1 MLYGRAREVAAIDRV
16 LDRVRAGAG
25 GGVLILRG
33 EAGIGKTALLDHAEA
48 QAAGLRV
55 LRGGGVEA
63 EAGVPFAALHLL
75 FGGIPGGVDELPA
88 AQAAALRAALG
99 LARPRPEDR
108 LLVGLAVLSLLAR
121 PDETPLV
128 CLIDDAQWLDQES
141 ADALFFAAR
150 RTASRPIVFL
160 IATRDDRS
168 RTGLPELR
176 LDGLD
181 DDDARRLLDD
191 LGADREHST
200 DREHSHDRELSDG
213 LVREARGNPL
223 ALAAFA
229 EAGSGRLARVPAEF
243 GRAVRELDEPVR
255 LLLAAVAADETGE
268 PGVVV
273 RAARD
278 LGVPLDA
285 LEAAEES
292 GLVSVT
298 RTSIGF
304 RHPLAR
310 AAAYQGV
317 PVTRRIA
324 VHRALAAVHARA
336 GDADLRV
343 RHLAA
348 AALGTDET
356 VAAELES
363 AADDI
368 GHDGIGHDGA
378 GHDGIGHD
386 GAGHHGAGHHGG
398 PAVAAFAYERAAR
411 LAGEPAVRARRLAAA
426 AEAELAAGNPEKAR
440 TLADEAARSGDAE
453 TRARAELV
461 RAGVEAEHG
470 VPEAAARLLMERAR
484 DHSEPE
490 IRTRLLEEAVLHA
503 WACGDRDTAVR
514 ARELLAGIAGPTNG
528 LAEALGAL
536 LDDDVA
542 EARRVLAGLPQ
553 DGTAG
558 DERLH
563 LLAAEVALLAGDDDA
578 AAEASARLVA
588 RCRERG
594 TPGPV
599 PRGLAVQAWARLF
612 HGAHD
617 EARALARD
625 AIEAAEAAGQ
635 RQQAAARRQQAAGR
649 IVQAQA
655 SQAQASQARA
665 SQAQAS
671 QARAVQARQ
680 AAMEGDEVRCRALS
694 ADGGGGVGD
703 ALGLLALGLGRPEDA
718 LEHLRDAR
726 PDTPGPPGV
735 LALADTVEAAVAAGR
750 PTAGADAM
758 ARLEAFARDAGHAWA
773 DGVASR
779 CRALLTADPAEAERH
794 FDLALAAH
802 REGGRPFERAR
813 TELLYGE
820 WLRRSRRRAQARAR
834 LKAAL
839 EIFERL
845 GAVPWAERA
854 RGELRAAGQGVRT
867 SGSDD
872 VPGRLTAQEMQ
883 VVRLAMT
890 GATNRQIAARLR
902 LSHRTVAYH
911 LYKAFPKL
919 GVASRAELHR
929 HVPAEVPVGTASG
942 PVGTASGP
950 VGTASGPLGTA
961 SGRVRTASV
970 PVGSASAG
978 RAGADRTA

>member
-1 MLYGRAREVAAIDRV
+1 MERV
-16 LDRVRAGAG
+16 LDRARSGAG

-48 QAAGLRV
+48 RAAGMRV

-63 EAGVPFAALHLL
+63 EAEVPFAALHLL
-75 FGGIPGGVDELPA
+75 LGGLPEGVDELPA

-121 PDETPLV
+121 PDQTPLL
-128 CLIDDAQWLDQES
+128 CLIDDAQWLDRES
-141 ADALFFAAR
+141 ADALLFAAR
-150 RTASRPIVFL
+150 RTASRPVVFL

-176 LDGLD
+176 LNGLD
-181 DDDARRLLDD
+181 DADARLLLHD
-191 LGADREHST
+191 LGADGERGDE
-200 DREHSHDRELSDG
+200 
-213 LVREARGNPL
+213 LVRQARGNPL

-229 EAGSGRLARVPAEF
+229 AAGSGLLARVPAEF
-243 GRAVRELDEPVR
+243 GRAVRDLAEPVR

-273 RAARD
+273 RAARG

-348 AALGTDET
+348 AALGTDEA

-363 AADDI
+363 AAD
-368 GHDGIGHDGA
+368 GIGHDGA
-378 GHDGIGHD
+378 GHR
-386 GAGHHGAGHHGG
+386 AG

-411 LAGEPAVRARRLAAA
+411 LAGEPVVRARRLAAA
-426 AEAELAAGNPEKAR
+426 AEAELAAGNPERAR
-440 TLADEAARSGDAE
+440 TLAAEAARSGDAA
-453 TRARAELV
+453 TRARVELV

-470 VPEAAARLLMERAR
+470 APEAAARLLMEKAREHDEPGIRA
-484 DHSEPE
+484 
-490 IRTRLLEEAVLHA
+490 RLLEGALLHA
-503 WACGDRDTAVR
+503 WSCGDRDTAVR
-514 ARELLAGIAGPTNG
+514 ARER
-528 LAEALGAL
+528 LAEAEGPPEGPAKALGAL

-542 EARRVLAGLPQ
+542 EARRVLAELTG
-553 DGTAG
+553 DGTG
-558 DERLH
+558 DERLR

-578 AAEASARLVA
+578 AAEAAARVVA

-599 PRGLAVQAWARLF
+599 PRGLAVQAWARLL

-625 AIEAAEAAGQ
+625 ALAAAEATG
-635 RQQAAARRQQAAGR
+635 RRRRAA
-649 IVQAQA
+649 
-655 SQAQASQARA
+655 
-665 SQAQAS
+665 
-671 QARAVQARQ
+671 ARAVQARQ

-694 ADGGGGVGD
+694 ADGGVGD

-726 PDTPGPPGV
+726 PDAPGPPGV

-750 PTAGADAM
+750 PAAGADAM
-758 ARLEAFARDAGHAWA
+758 ARLEAFARGAGHPWA

-929 HVPAEVPVGTASG
+929 HVPAEVPVGAAATG
-942 PVGTASGP
+942 GV
-950 VGTASGPLGTA
+950 
-961 SGRVRTASV
+961 
-970 PVGSASAG
+970 
-978 RAGADRTA
+978 AGADRTA